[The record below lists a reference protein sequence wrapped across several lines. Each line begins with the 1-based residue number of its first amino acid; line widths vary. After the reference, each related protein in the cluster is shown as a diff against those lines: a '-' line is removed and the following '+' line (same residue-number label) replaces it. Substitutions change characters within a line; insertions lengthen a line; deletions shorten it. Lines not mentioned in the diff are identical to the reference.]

1 VKLQASHQIG
11 RKTMRGRPGGS
22 AVSAHATCRGRRR
35 RTLDLIA
42 AGACILT
49 VALLCGLAATRP
61 AVAAT
66 DDDIPGVAAPG
77 SPIVGS
83 LSAED
88 QHDVYA
94 IPVAAGKVLYVSL
107 SADEGTDFDADLY
120 APSATSIADGGRVAH
135 AGNSSYPDEFVC
147 GSTSGGTYYLDV
159 CAYDGAGSYTL
170 TYRLEDAAHISGAV
184 TTVGG
189 SGLAG
194 IEVTA
199 YQWSDA
205 YGDWVYAGVT
215 VTAGDGDYAFDS
227 LAQGRYRL
235 RFADSAGVYLP
246 EYYDNKPDL
255 DTANDVSVAAGSTA
269 AGIDAMLTE
278 GGHITGEVSNAQGAG
293 LDGIDIAVYQWTSD
307 YGVWTRVG
315 EASTS
320 DDGRYDV
327 HGLTSGSYR
336 LQFQDPSHAYHGE
349 CYNDKATIEGAT
361 DVGVTA
367 GSTTAGID
375 AVLAPT
381 GHVAGRVTSAGG
393 NGLADIEVV
402 AYQWS
407 DIYADWRYVSETT
420 TAGDGRYDLPGL
432 ASGECRIRFVDSAA
446 GAYLAEYYN
455 DKPTL
460 GAADDVGVTSGS
472 TTTGIDA
479 VLSPAGR
486 ITGAVTVGGGDP
498 GFVRVLCYDA
508 QGSLVTQA
516 TTGGEEGRPGGA
528 YVLGGLTSG
537 NYRVKF
543 SFNGVLEK
551 YYDGKD
557 TLQAA
562 DPVAVTVGQTV
573 AGVDLA
579 VDGPTV
585 TSLTS
590 ATNPD
595 PSVWYTTNAPAVSW
609 TAAGGVGAA
618 AGYSYVF
625 DREPDTVPATTV
637 RTAATSLTLPVSVDG
652 VWYFHLRAKDGYSS
666 PHWSPTETLMMRIDA
681 TPPTT
686 TDDHAT
692 VTLVAPA
699 VVTLTATDAMSGMAG
714 GSATTVYAVDGGAQ
728 TTGTSITLG
737 AGAHAVTYH
746 SVDNAGNV
754 EATRSFAVTVVA
766 EPTPT
771 PTPTPTITPT
781 PTPTPTPIKPVV
793 ALKLSGLR
801 SGAVKLG
808 RSVTAKGTVTPTS
821 LAGRRVKLTAQL
833 KKGRKWVRAKTVSAL
848 IRADGAY
855 SWRYKPSRRGAYRVQ
870 AMIAKS
876 DTNVAVAT
884 KWRAFRVK

>member
-1 VKLQASHQIG
+1 
-11 RKTMRGRPGGS
+11 MRGRPGGC

-35 RTLDLIA
+35 STLDLFA
-42 AGACILT
+42 AGVCILA
-49 VALLCGLAATRP
+49 VAVLCGLAAPKP

-66 DDDIPGVAAPG
+66 DDDIPGVPAPS

-94 IPVAAGKVLYVSL
+94 IPVAAGKVLHVSL
-107 SADEGTDFDADLY
+107 SADEGTDFDASLF
-120 APSATSIADGGRVAH
+120 APSSTSIADGGAVAD
-135 AGNSSYPDEFVC
+135 ADGSSYPDDFFYGAE
-147 GSTSGGTYYLDV
+147 SGGTYYLDV

-170 TYRLEDAAHISGAV
+170 TYRIEDAAHISGTV
-184 TTVGG
+184 TNVGG
-189 SGLAG
+189 SGLTG
-194 IEVTA
+194 IDVIA
-199 YQWSDA
+199 YQWSEV
-205 YGDWVYAGVT
+205 YGDWVYAGVAG
-215 VTAGDGDYAFDS
+215 TAGDGDYTFDS

-246 EYYDNKPDL
+246 EYYDDKPDL
-255 DTANDVSVAAGSTA
+255 DTANDVTVTAGATA
-269 AGIDAMLTE
+269 AGIDAVLTE
-278 GGHITGEVSNAQGAG
+278 GGHITGKVSNTEGVGLADIEVS
-293 LDGIDIAVYQWTSD
+293 VYQWTSD
-307 YGVWTRVG
+307 YGVWTRVSDV
-315 EASTS
+315 STS

-327 HGLTSGSYR
+327 HGLTGGSYR
-336 LQFQDPSHAYHGE
+336 LQFRDPSLAYHGE
-349 CYNDKATIEGAT
+349 CYDDKATIEGAT
-361 DVGVTA
+361 DVAVTA
-367 GSTTAGID
+367 GSTTADID

-381 GHVAGRVTSAGG
+381 GHVAGRVTGAGG
-393 NGLADIEVV
+393 SGLADIEVV

-407 DIYADWRYVSETT
+407 DVFGAWRYVSETT

-432 ASGECRIRFVDSAA
+432 ASGTCRIWFVDSAA

-455 DKPTL
+455 DKATL
-460 GAADDVGVTSGS
+460 GVADDIDVTSGS
-472 TTTGIDA
+472 TTAGIDA

-486 ITGAVTVGGGDP
+486 ITGTVTVGGGDP

-508 QGSLVTQA
+508 QGGLVAQA

-557 TLQAA
+557 TLEAA

-573 AGVDLA
+573 AGIDLA

-595 PSVWYTTNAPAVSW
+595 PSVWYTTNAPVVSW
-609 TAAGGVGAA
+609 TAAGGVGAIT
-618 AGYSYVF
+618 GYSYVF
-625 DREPDTVPATTV
+625 DHDPDTAPATTV
-637 RTAATSLTLPVSVDG
+637 KTAATSLTLPVSVDG
-652 VWYFHLRAKDGYSS
+652 IWYFHLRARDGYSS

-692 VTLVAPA
+692 VALVAPA

-714 GSATTVYAVDGGAQ
+714 GDATTVYAVDGGAQ
-728 TTGTSITLG
+728 TAGTSITLG
-737 AGAHAVTYH
+737 AGAHTVTYH

-754 EATRSFAVTVVA
+754 EATQSFAVTVTG
-766 EPTPT
+766 EPTPTPTPTPTITPT

-781 PTPTPTPIKPVV
+781 PTPTPTPIKPVL

-801 SGAVKLG
+801 SGAIKLG

-821 LAGRRVKLTAQL
+821 LAGRKVKLTAQL
-833 KKGRKWVRAKTVSAL
+833 KKGRKWVRARTVSAS
-848 IRADGAY
+848 IGTSGVY

-870 AMIAKS
+870 AAIAKS
-876 DTNVAVAT
+876 DTTVAVVT